1 MRNRAHSGRMNE
13 LRKEYDFR
21 GGIRGK
27 YAARVR
33 ERSNI
38 VVLDADVAAAFPN
51 SSAVNR
57 AGSARNRSTTPV
69 EAARPKGLTAPR
81 ELRLWPRSLTSAS
94 APPLPSPETS
104 ASHPSQT
111 GRAGP

>member
-1 MRNRAHSGRMNE
+1 MRKRAHSGRMNE

-21 GGIRGK
+21 GRIRGK

-57 AGSARNRSTTPV
+57 ALRALLEIVPRRPLRRRAR
-69 EAARPKGLTAPR
+69 
-81 ELRLWPRSLTSAS
+81 
-94 APPLPSPETS
+94 
-104 ASHPSQT
+104 
-111 GRAGP
+111 RA

>member
-1 MRNRAHSGRMNE
+1 MRKRAHSGRMNE

-57 AGSARNRSTTPV
+57 ALRALLEIVPRRPLRRRAR
-69 EAARPKGLTAPR
+69 
-81 ELRLWPRSLTSAS
+81 
-94 APPLPSPETS
+94 
-104 ASHPSQT
+104 
-111 GRAGP
+111 RA

>member
-1 MRNRAHSGRMNE
+1 MKSASKTKTSDGM
-13 LRKEYDFR
+13 RKEYDFR

-57 AGSARNRSTTPV
+57 ALRALLEIVPRRPLRRRAR
-69 EAARPKGLTAPR
+69 
-81 ELRLWPRSLTSAS
+81 
-94 APPLPSPETS
+94 
-104 ASHPSQT
+104 
-111 GRAGP
+111 RA

>member
-1 MRNRAHSGRMNE
+1 VLGVPRGESGAPMRKRAHSGRMNE
-13 LRKEYDFR
+13 MRKEYDFR

-57 AGSARNRSTTPV
+57 ALRALLEIVPRRPLRRRAR
-69 EAARPKGLTAPR
+69 
-81 ELRLWPRSLTSAS
+81 
-94 APPLPSPETS
+94 
-104 ASHPSQT
+104 
-111 GRAGP
+111 RA

>member
-1 MRNRAHSGRMNE
+1 MKKRAHNGRMNE
-13 LRKEYDFR
+13 MRKEYDFR

-51 SSAVNR
+51 SSAMNNALR
-57 AGSARNRSTTPV
+57 ALLEIVPRRPSRRRARK
-69 EAARPKGLTAPR
+69 A
-81 ELRLWPRSLTSAS
+81 
-94 APPLPSPETS
+94 
-104 ASHPSQT
+104 
-111 GRAGP
+111 